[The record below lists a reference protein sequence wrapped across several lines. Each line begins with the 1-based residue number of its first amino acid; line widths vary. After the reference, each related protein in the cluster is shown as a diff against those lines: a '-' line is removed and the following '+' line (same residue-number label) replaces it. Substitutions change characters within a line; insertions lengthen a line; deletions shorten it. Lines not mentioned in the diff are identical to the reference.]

1 LLDLPNESKLHLVFH
16 ISVLKQHMGTI
27 DPTEI
32 ELPDVLDSQV
42 QPQAVFGA
50 NGAQGVP
57 RNLCTLNI
65 IFSSRSFVEKNG

>member
-1 LLDLPNESKLHLVFH
+1 
-16 ISVLKQHMGTI
+16 MGTI

-65 IFSSRSFVEKNG
+65 IFSSRSFVEKMLES

>member
-1 LLDLPNESKLHLVFH
+1 MSTV
-16 ISVLKQHMGTI
+16 

-57 RNLCTLNI
+57 RNPRTLNI
-65 IFSSRSFVEKNG
+65 IFSNRSFVEKMVDFVSRFLDFFLTRTFLRG